1 MLRGVIFDLDG
12 TLVDSQLDFSA
23 MRAEMGLP
31 DGLPILEAL
40 DTMDAPE
47 RERCLAV
54 LHRHEHEGAERATL
68 IPGVIELHT
77 HLAARRVPQA
87 VVTRNARHLALRVLE
102 RLQLQF
108 DPVVGREDGPVKP
121 DPAAILGICEKW
133 NVSPSEVV
141 VIGDY
146 LFDIEAGR
154 RAGARTVLFTQGR
167 EPHGLP
173 GAAEADLVVR
183 HFHEIGPHWFES

>member
-12 TLVDSQLDFSA
+12 TLVDSQLDFEA
-23 MRAEMGLP
+23 MRVEMGLSE
-31 DGLPILEAL
+31 GLPILEAL
-40 DTMDAPE
+40 ETMDAAE
-47 RERCLAV
+47 RERCLEI

-68 IPGVIELHT
+68 IPGVIELHS
-77 HLAARRVPQA
+77 HLTARQVPQA

-102 RLQLQF
+102 RLQLRF
-108 DPVVGREDGPVKP
+108 DPIVGREDGPVKP
-121 DPAAILGICEKW
+121 DPAAIFSICEQWK
-133 NVSPSEVV
+133 VSPSEVV

-173 GAAEADLVVR
+173 GAAEADHVVR
-183 HFHEIGPHWFES
+183 HFAEIAPDWFQS